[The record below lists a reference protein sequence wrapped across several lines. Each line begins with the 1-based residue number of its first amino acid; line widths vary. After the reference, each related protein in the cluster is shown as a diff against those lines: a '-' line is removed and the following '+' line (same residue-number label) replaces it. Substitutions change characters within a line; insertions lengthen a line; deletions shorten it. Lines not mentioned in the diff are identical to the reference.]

1 MFRIGGSAN
10 DGIMSMAAPRKNY
23 ENGSE
28 YRQKV
33 NELLPFYQEAYGT
46 GRSERNR

>member
-33 NELLPFYQEAYGT
+33 NELLLMVLVEVKQID
-46 GRSERNR
+46 